1 MKNTFHGILIVV
13 IILLTIFVPYPPK
26 HSLTITARELYYSV
40 MLDNVMAAGGYFLNF
55 YVFIP
60 FLYYGK
66 RAFYFLV
73 LIAYAICVI
82 YIPTILNYF
91 FSGFHFLD
99 PLHFPIPQLVLLA
112 AALMLSYIARKRY
125 EWKQLSE
132 EKTAFELFA
141 LKQQMQPHFFF
152 NTLNGI
158 YGLSIQQS
166 EKTPAYILKLANMM
180 RYVLYESNAD
190 KVSLAKELDHIS
202 NYCQMQQLRL
212 GLNNQVSLR
221 ITGEAGTNQIAPFI
235 LIPFIEN
242 SFKHGISSSR
252 ETQMLIEINTTTD
265 SLHFS
270 ATNTIVKTAS
280 NDGVGIKNVKRRLD
294 LIYPDQYTLTISQQ
308 TQQFIVQLSV
318 KL

>member
-1 MKNTFHGILIVV
+1 MKNTFHAILIVV

-66 RAFYFLV
+66 KAFYFLV

-82 YIPTILNYF
+82 YVPAILNYL
-91 FSGFHFLD
+91 FSGFRFLD
-99 PLHFPIPQLVLLA
+99 QLHFPVPQLVLLA

-132 EKTAFELFA
+132 EKTAFELSA

-221 ITGEAGTNQIAPFI
+221 ITGEVGTKQIAPFI

-252 ETQMLIEINTTTD
+252 DTQMLIEINTTTD
-265 SLHFS
+265 TLHFS

-308 TQQFIVQLSV
+308 THQFIVQLSV
-318 KL
+318 NL